1 MRPGDL
7 PDRTC
12 VTARR
17 VGTSIHT
24 QTWGYRSPF
33 ESVSTRPLR
42 LAVYDVKDL
51 YCPIRGARRK
61 PLAIVVELGIVLGA
75 AYTVSPRLYCRSRP
89 AARDVRLCPHGK
101 SRLAW
106 APQSSSKA
114 TSLVSIHLKAQYREN
129 RRTIARR

>member
-7 PDRTC
+7 PDRAC
-12 VTARR
+12 VAARR

-51 YCPIRGARRK
+51 NRTVTGARRQTL
-61 PLAIVVELGIVLGA
+61 PVVIQLRVVLAGA
-75 AYTVSPRLYCRSRP
+75 LEHATFD
-89 AARDVRLCPHGK
+89 ARAIDVQSCPHGEFL
-101 SRLAW
+101 S
-106 APQSSSKA
+106 PQ
-114 TSLVSIHLKAQYREN
+114 TM
-129 RRTIARR
+129 